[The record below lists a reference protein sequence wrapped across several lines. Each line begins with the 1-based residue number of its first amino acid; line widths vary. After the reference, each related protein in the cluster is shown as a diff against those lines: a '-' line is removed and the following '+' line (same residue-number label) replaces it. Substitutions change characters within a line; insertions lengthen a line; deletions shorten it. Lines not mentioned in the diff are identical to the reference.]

1 MNGQHG
7 TSPEITVIE
16 LWPIWCTC
24 QRCNKPTRSKMC
36 WPYYEEFLH
45 PDDAS
50 EDKGYCPVCDE
61 CYRWLD
67 EHASQLWL
75 RTIAAA
81 PPAPL
86 VATPDVKDDAP
97 FDSFERR
104 DRLNDRLWEEGK

>member
-75 RTIAAA
+75 RTAASSPAAGAA
-81 PPAPL
+81 P
-86 VATPDVKDDAP
+86 
-97 FDSFERR
+97 FESFERR
-104 DRLNDRLWEEGK
+104 DRLNDRTWESDEQ

>member
-50 EDKGYCPVCDE
+50 ENKGYCPVCDE

-75 RTIAAA
+75 RTAA
-81 PPAPL
+81 PG
-86 VATPDVKDDAP
+86 PDASAAP
-97 FDSFERR
+97 FESFERR
-104 DRLNDRLWEEGK
+104 DRLNDRMWEEAE